1 MKRIK
6 WLLGVLAIAVVWF
19 AFVIIP
25 TNASAKSISYSA
37 LAYGTN
43 KTSMASQYFVKPA
56 SVKVSHH
63 KYVVTMRVKTQKA
76 LSSFP
81 VTMLLVDGHKPQN
94 VRKVKD
100 KSGNSNLYYS
110 FTTTNLKKKINA
122 KLHVSIP
129 KVYTATH
136 MITFKF
142 KTTGLPSLK

>member
-6 WLLGVLAIAVVWF
+6 WFLGLLVIAAVGFIF
-19 AFVIIP
+19 ASVP
-25 TNASAKSISYSA
+25 TNASAKSINFQA

-63 KYVVTMRVKTQKA
+63 KYVVTMRVKTKKA

-81 VTMLLVDGHKPQN
+81 VKMISVNGKKPQH

-100 KSGNSNLYYS
+100 HAGNSNLYYS
-110 FTTTNLKKKINA
+110 FTTTNLKKRVHA

-142 KTTGLPSLK
+142 STKGLPKLK